1 MGGLARLLIFGT
13 AGAAI
18 ACWLPRNGVVAATQE
33 MIAFLALLMAGLL
46 PAMILTATI
55 LKGSGLSVKRID
67 EYGGALR
74 AQMRFWGVLFGAAGI
89 ATLGVVGTKI
99 FSAPGVAFEFQLHV
113 INLNAANVTGFFV
126 GLSGFGIGA
135 VFQRLLP
142 AYRGLKSLL
151 DLNVQLARVEALA
164 NDRSLLD
171 ALERD
176 VSGHGT
182 PEAYRLIGT
191 GR

>member
-1 MGGLARLLIFGT
+1 MGGLVRLLIFGV

-18 ACWLPRNGVVAATQE
+18 ACWLPRLGIVAATQE

-46 PAMILTATI
+46 PAMILTATV

-74 AQMRFWGVLFGAAGI
+74 AQMRFWAVLFGAAGMG
-89 ATLGVVGTKI
+89 TLGVVGTKI
-99 FSAPGVAFEFQLHV
+99 FSTTGVSFEFEYRSLV
-113 INLNAANVTGFFV
+113 VDAGGITSFFV
-126 GLSGFGIGA
+126 AMSGFGIGV

-164 NDRSLLD
+164 NDRTLLD

-176 VSGHGT
+176 ASGHGT
-182 PEAYRLIGT
+182 PEAYRMISA